1 MSLRLATA
9 ARRTRSLLSS
19 SCASSSGSPIICSSY
34 YHHRSPVL
42 HAKHASSVPQ
52 SSPSFEIPKTE
63 REVADMLAKAGSSE
77 ERKKIFEA
85 LLGVKEVAAKMPP
98 KARGPAGVHLIPI
111 GRTKLTTDQTGVDVH
126 HSPFESLSQT
136 YQDTLKALEKIP
148 ASTVYRQAVHS
159 ITQKNL
165 EIIKKYLSAA
175 VPGESATAVEDR
187 VQAAEKELGVNMIE
201 TAIEQ
206 AEHEH
211 HLVLRMI
218 EFKAWQELEEKPA
231 AGQWDYFEVPASTS
245 YPKN

>member
-1 MSLRLATA
+1 
-9 ARRTRSLLSS
+9 
-19 SCASSSGSPIICSSY
+19 
-34 YHHRSPVL
+34 
-42 HAKHASSVPQ
+42 
-52 SSPSFEIPKTE
+52 
-63 REVADMLAKAGSSE
+63 MLAKAGSSE

-201 TAIEQ
+201 KAIEQ
-206 AEHEH
+206 AEDEH